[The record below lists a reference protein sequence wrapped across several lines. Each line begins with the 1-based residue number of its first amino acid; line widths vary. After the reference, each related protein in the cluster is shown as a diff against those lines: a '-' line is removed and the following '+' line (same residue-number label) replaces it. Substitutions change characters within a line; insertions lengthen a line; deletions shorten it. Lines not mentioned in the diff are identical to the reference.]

1 MMIEQHWT
9 SFKNNKFWFV
19 LINENRRKNMIS
31 RDRTRKIVHTILF
44 IQIDR
49 VCNFHIYHKEEYT
62 RGCLRKAFAHF
73 VHANWSRIHTFAS
86 SWKTF
91 IYRLCKF
98 VYVYLRATNFY
109 ILKKNTIK
117 NTIRISFM
125 RIDQLNFIFPNEW
138 ETRRRIYDR
147 SRLYTKNISRKRSI
161 REKKRKYDANDVAN
175 FREISKKPKRTF
187 HWSCFYCRFR
197 DKLPANIEEA
207 RIVQHE

>member
-31 RDRTRKIVHTILF
+31 RDRTRKIVHTNWSSAQFSHLSQGRIHSRLF
-44 IQIDR
+44 TKSIHTF
-49 VCNFHIYHKEEYT
+49 CS
-62 RGCLRKAFAHF
+62 
-73 VHANWSRIHTFAS
+73 NWSRIHTFAS